1 MLTLSDSDDNGRG
14 LVAVAPPPAPPLA
27 DEGDL
32 KDKGTQTGVF
42 SSPAPPWSSRYSSSS
57 SCFSS
62 SAASVTPSVDPPPS
76 SVFFTPPISAFSPV
90 SLSSPPVPLSRLPP
104 PSHFSLPVTHPFL
117 SSGLSSTPPLPPPS
131 PFSYSSSTPLM
142 SLPPPPLSVLPPTS
156 SHFFPLSL
164 PSCPALPSLR
174 SLPPSLSSLPSPPPP
189 TPPPPCSCS
198 SLLPR
203 LLSAH
208 RMEVRRLLRGAL
220 VSLGRRLDS
229 LERRSRRKKRRRK
242 GRQKGGEE
250 AVCSAAPVAPPPLSG
265 PPALPCNA
273 TSSCSHA
280 PLLPVTC
287 FSSSSS
293 LSDSEEFTA
302 PLTAR
307 FSQSEQMM
315 RQRSSGE
322 EEDGGRGG
330 ERSKNNHEGKG
341 GAFSVFPV
349 NTAEE
354 EEEEEVPAGRFVGRM
369 AVSFRG
375 CGVKKEAP
383 LTLHN
388 FNHRKRR
395 RREEGNTGQSEK
407 AVSVVARQNGYR
419 VSHSFSSQNAVMQN
433 FNQSGVFSF
442 SSNQWRFADFTPPF
456 SLSSNHNT
464 FCLWLS
470 SPSSFNPAPMLR
482 LSVVAVETLVSVRG
496 GSCGSPLRPLKDWTA
511 PPSLSSDHCYVQ
523 SLTLSPTFSARRQQ
537 KQRPNRNLRLPRW
550 LSLPLP
556 PCPGNGLSVSVQA
569 SQSAASSK
577 YPSTNGERG
586 KRVSQIR
593 IRRASPRE
601 MPLTP
606 MGLPKVKRLKK
617 KEFSL
622 EEIYTNKNYKSP
634 TTNRSLETIFE
645 EPREKDGTLLLI
657 GQQRRRRL
665 LLFPDFTQPRKRKR
679 PQGMLGNVVH

>member
-1 MLTLSDSDDNGRG
+1 
-14 LVAVAPPPAPPLA
+14 
-27 DEGDL
+27 
-32 KDKGTQTGVF
+32 
-42 SSPAPPWSSRYSSSS
+42 
-57 SCFSS
+57 
-62 SAASVTPSVDPPPS
+62 
-76 SVFFTPPISAFSPV
+76 
-90 SLSSPPVPLSRLPP
+90 
-104 PSHFSLPVTHPFL
+104 
-117 SSGLSSTPPLPPPS
+117 
-131 PFSYSSSTPLM
+131 
-142 SLPPPPLSVLPPTS
+142 
-156 SHFFPLSL
+156 
-164 PSCPALPSLR
+164 
-174 SLPPSLSSLPSPPPP
+174 
-189 TPPPPCSCS
+189 
-198 SLLPR
+198 
-203 LLSAH
+203 
-208 RMEVRRLLRGAL
+208 MEVRRLLRGAL
-220 VSLGRRLDS
+220 VSLSRRLDS
-229 LERRSRRKKRRRK
+229 LERRSRRKRRRRK
-242 GRQKGGEE
+242 GRQKGEE
-250 AVCSAAPVAPPPLSG
+250 TVCSAAPVAAPPLSG
-265 PPALPCNA
+265 PAALPCNA
-273 TSSCSHA
+273 ISSCSHT

-293 LSDSEEFTA
+293 SSDSEESIA
-302 PLTAR
+302 PLTSS
-307 FSQSEQMM
+307 FSQSEQRM
-315 RQRSSGE
+315 RRRSSE
-322 EEDGGRGG
+322 EEEGGGRK
-330 ERSKNNHEGKG
+330 RSKNNHEGRG

-354 EEEEEVPAGRFVGRM
+354 EEEEEAHAGRFVGRM

-375 CGVKKEAP
+375 GGVEEEAL

-419 VSHSFSSQNAVMQN
+419 VSHSFSSQNVVMQN
-433 FNQSGVFSF
+433 FSQSDVFSV
-442 SSNQWRFADFTPPF
+442 SSNQWRFADFTTPV

-496 GSCGSPLRPLKDWTA
+496 EACGSPLRPLKDWTA

-523 SLTLSPTFSARRQQ
+523 SLTLSPTFFARRQQ
-537 KQRPNRNLRLPRW
+537 KQQPNRSLHLSRRR
-550 LSLPLP
+550 SLPLP
-556 PCPGNGLSVSVQA
+556 PCPGNGLSVSVPA

-577 YPSTNGERG
+577 YTSTNGEKG

-601 MPLTP
+601 TPLTP

-645 EPREKDGTLLLI
+645 EPREKDGALLLI

-679 PQGMLGNVVH
+679 PQGVGIPVAMLPRKRVAARRHYHGNGSDDEADLDVMLVERLSALEDFLKRQGLNV